1 MRTFITRRRIETAET
16 DGALN
21 ISMHPGFGTPRAA
34 IVYAMTNNS
43 AVNANSSSLTAP
55 SMSVGFMA
63 SLTGGAG
70 FTTRCSGWQA
80 NREDPALTERFFFT
94 DGTCAYDA
102 NNAGTVTRKWLASGF
117 GNDII
122 FGSLVETGT
131 QTDPLDLL
139 IIAFAGDGVSAAVG
153 SITLSNTQD
162 TTAAITNLGF
172 APDAVFL
179 TYQPSTTNFSTS
191 ATLSFGAG
199 SKAWSG
205 FGVSGQGCKST
216 QFTSGADPSALSAF
230 VSNTRIARST
240 VSTALSFELTGF
252 SGVGFTITTRGATA
266 GANTTYWLALKS
278 KSPRNFYVS
287 GFQTYGVAVG
297 NTSLPLPFASQLVLG
312 QLSADN
318 VFDTVDTT
326 DDGATCNLFAGIGH
340 SSKNH
345 TGTGTITSSTANATI
360 TGTGTSFRQQIS
372 IGDTLYNSSFQRIG
386 TVSAIGSETS
396 ITLAANS
403 AVTQSPTAA
412 YYYDKT
418 LQYNFNFYAD
428 DDNNTVD
435 GAMRTR
441 IGDQLFFNGTALT
454 PTTRVSGQMQN
465 ILNRNLLPYVLT
477 TTTGVR
483 NGWIMAIADDEG
495 GNEYCRGIED
505 IN

>member
-21 ISMHPGFGTPRAA
+21 IQLYPGFGTPKAA

-43 AVNANSSSLTAP
+43 AVNANSSTLTSP
-55 SMSVGFMA
+55 SMSIGFMA
-63 SLTGGAG
+63 SVNGATG
-70 FTTRCSGWQA
+70 FTTRCSGFQA
-80 NREDPALTERFFFT
+80 NRVDAAPTERFFFT
-94 DGTCAYDA
+94 DGTCAHDT
-102 NNAGTVTRKWLASGF
+102 NNAQTVTRKWLASGF

-122 FGSLVETGT
+122 FGSLVETGV

-153 SITLSNTQD
+153 SITLSNTVD

-179 TYQPSTTNFSTS
+179 TYQPSVTNYSTN
-191 ATLSFGAG
+191 ANLCFGAG

-205 FGVSGQGCKST
+205 FGVSGQGSKT
-216 QFTSGADPSALSAF
+216 FEFLSGQDPSSLRGV

-240 VSTALSFELTGF
+240 PSAALSFQLTGF
-252 SGVGFTITTRGATA
+252 SGVGFTITTRGAAA
-266 GANTTYWLALKS
+266 GNNTTYWLAIKS
-278 KSPRNFYVS
+278 KSPRSFYVS
-287 GFQTYGVAVG
+287 GFQTYGASVG
-297 NTSLPLPFASQLVLG
+297 NTTLPLPFASQLVLG
-312 QLSADN
+312 QLSGMTA
-318 VFDTVDTT
+318 FDTASTVDA
-326 DDGATCNLFAGIGH
+326 GATCNLFAGVGH

-345 TGTGTITSSTANATI
+345 TGVGTITSSTANATI

-372 IGDTLYNSSFQRIG
+372 IGDTLYNSAFARIG

-396 ITLAANS
+396 ITLAANA
-403 AVTQSPTAA
+403 AVTQSPSGA

-418 LQYNFNFYAD
+418 LQYNFNYYVD
-428 DDNNTVD
+428 DDN
-435 GAMRTR
+435 GAVENALRTR
-441 IGDQLFFNGTALT
+441 IGDQLLFNATAAT
-454 PTTRVSGQMQN
+454 PTTLVSGQMQN

-477 TTTGVR
+477 TSAGR
-483 NGWIMAIADDEG
+483 NGWIMAIADDEH
-495 GNEYCRGIED
+495 GNEYRRGIED